1 MKKNRKIIRSC
12 FALTIF
18 SMLLPFSVQA
28 VQTESPIDCIEG
40 NTPLLNYGDYTSCT
54 IENVTDRDQFALSGA
69 TGDVPRFIVNTAT
82 ALDPRL
88 EIRDPDG
95 VLLHDFAC
103 SGACTIEVE
112 PQDFN
117 IEPSPDNTLAK
128 SGVYLIAVSDS
139 GSNGTGSYILA
150 VENFDPPSIDPVGLT
165 YDIPEDDGVSPVT
178 DIDFFAFQIAAGKHA
193 RVVVNTTTALD
204 PRLEIRDPD
213 GILLHDGACS
223 GACTLSVEPQDFNV
237 VPSLDNTFTKSGDYL
252 VTISDSGSNGTGTY
266 QLNVLCL
273 DAFCGLTPAF
283 AVCDI
288 EMSQAAYID
297 GETITAQQFRVA
309 NPGSSDIAVE
319 LKAWFETPTGAVIR
333 TLNVPSIN
341 LSAGF
346 DIDLG
351 PIPFF
356 TVQPTTP
363 RGTWEYGCRLLD
375 PVTGR
380 QRSFDRTTFELQ

>member
-1 MKKNRKIIRSC
+1 MKKNREIIRSC
-12 FALTIF
+12 FALTIL
-18 SMLLPFSVQA
+18 SMLLPFSAQA

-40 NTPLLNYGDYTSCT
+40 NTPLLNYGDYTSGCT
-54 IENVTDRDQFALSGA
+54 IEDVSDRDQFALVGA
-69 TGDVPRFIVNTAT
+69 DGDMPRFIVRQTGGG
-82 ALDPRL
+82 LDPRL

-95 VLLHDFAC
+95 VLLHDGNCA
-103 SGACTIEVE
+103 GGCTIEIE

-128 SGVYLIAVSDS
+128 SGVYLIAVSDQ
-139 GSNGTGSYILA
+139 GSN
-150 VENFDPPSIDPVGLT
+150 E
-165 YDIPEDDGVSPVT
+165 
-178 DIDFFAFQIAAGKHA
+178 
-193 RVVVNTTTALD
+193 
-204 PRLEIRDPD
+204 
-213 GILLHDGACS
+213 
-223 GACTLSVEPQDFNV
+223 
-237 VPSLDNTFTKSGDYL
+237 
-252 VTISDSGSNGTGTY
+252 TGTY
-266 QLNVLCL
+266 QLNAQCL

-351 PIPFF
+351 PITFF

-363 RGTWEYGCRLLD
+363 RGTWEYSCRLLD